1 MRRLLIGFVP
11 FLAAALVFTA
21 RMPDNGAFDRV
32 SEIFSPSIAAAQ
44 DAPAKPK
51 VDMDINVNPSG
62 RAWFNDPT
70 VLLIGGGALVLLVA
84 LIALASRGG
93 GTTIVEK

>member
-1 MRRLLIGFVP
+1 MRKVLLSLVP
-11 FLAAALVFTA
+11 VLAAALMFTA
-21 RMPDNGAFDRV
+21 RMPNDLAFDRV
-32 SEIFSPSIAAAQ
+32 SEIVSPSIAAAQ
-44 DAPAKPK
+44 DAPKPK
-51 VDMDINVNPSG
+51 VDVDINVNPSG